1 VLLEVV
7 VSLSI
12 LLVAMS
18 VVGLT
23 VRNIQRNIERG
34 ELIARGDVM
43 TERLVAEMDTG
54 ILDSEE
60 RDQSGWFGVEAPE
73 GMSWRVEINPHDTIE
88 RLVEVDVRIYLGDPD
103 GDEDERRLVS
113 ATRLWR
119 VEPRG
124 LDLERDFG
132 LDEDQIDQL
141 TEAIPG
147 GVAVLDPNDF
157 DPRSLAHLDME
168 MLSELLPTLIQ
179 AFGGSFMG
187 GDLNSLL
194 KAVETG
200 DLGAL
205 EGAVQQF
212 GGSIGGVPGLP
223 GGRQGAGG
231 PDRPGRGERRGQ
243 SGGERPER
251 GERPTR
257 QGIGQRGGGGN
268 P

>member
-1 VLLEVV
+1 MVLLEVV

-23 VRNIQRNIERG
+23 IRNVQRNIERG
-34 ELIARGDVM
+34 ELIARADVM

-60 RDQSGWFGVEAPE
+60 RDQSGWFGVEAPQ

-88 RLVEVDVRIYLGDPD
+88 RLVEVDIRIYLGDPD
-103 GDEDERRLVS
+103 GDEEERRLLS

-157 DPRSLAHLDME
+157 DPRLLAHLDME

-194 KAVETG
+194 EAMQKG

-212 GGSIGGVPGLP
+212 GGDIGGIPGLP
-223 GGRQGAGG
+223 GGRRGAGG
-231 PDRPGRGERRGQ
+231 GEQSGELRGEPPGRQ
-243 SGGERPER
+243 A
-251 GERPTR
+251 RPTR
-257 QGIGQRGGGGN
+257 QSIGDRNLRGGK